1 MDSGSMHHFV
11 GADSS
16 CISWGHAQY
25 GELGFGPTGQKYVF
39 ITFDNNI
46 FLRIPYF
53 LFKFC
58 LFLFLLLRSS
68 ATPKKVDIL
77 EGMHVIR
84 WVFIYIFIIFI
95 YLLCFY
101 YNCTYRMWQWIFFF
115 FNPFLS
121 NSVAC
126 GSGLSMVIVDRTN
139 AGDRLD
145 QVSIQSNFTIMY
157 WNFKVLFVFMVLL
170 QMYVLIVMHVHSST
184 VQPQYL

>member
-53 LFKFC
+53 QFKFC

-101 YNCTYRMWQWIFFF
+101 YNCTYRMWQWISFFF
-115 FNPFLS
+115 FFLTPS
-121 NSVAC
+121 S
-126 GSGLSMVIVDRTN
+126 
-139 AGDRLD
+139 
-145 QVSIQSNFTIMY
+145 
-157 WNFKVLFVFMVLL
+157 
-170 QMYVLIVMHVHSST
+170 LIVLHVVLAFPWWLLIEQMLLIDLIKWVFKTTLQSCIGIFKCSL
-184 VQPQYL
+184 YLWSYYKCMFWL